1 MKISYNWLKKYI
13 DLNLTPDQMEQLL
26 TGCGLEVEAY
36 EEVESV
42 KGGLRG
48 LVIGEVLEKEKHP
61 DADRLSITKVNVGKS
76 HSLQIVCGAANVAK
90 GQKVL
95 VALEGATSLSFI
107 W

>member
-42 KGGLRG
+42 K
-48 LVIGEVLEKEKHP
+48 EVC
-61 DADRLSITKVNVGKS
+61 AD
-76 HSLQIVCGAANVAK
+76 
-90 GQKVL
+90 
-95 VALEGATSLSFI
+95 